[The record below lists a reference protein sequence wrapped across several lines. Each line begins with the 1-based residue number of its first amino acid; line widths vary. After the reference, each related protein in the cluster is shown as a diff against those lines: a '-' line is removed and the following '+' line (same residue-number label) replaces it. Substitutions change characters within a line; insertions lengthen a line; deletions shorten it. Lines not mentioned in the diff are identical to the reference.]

1 MPVASAAALP
11 PDAIQQAIEKAR
23 TWLVKQQ
30 RPDGAWVSAMRA
42 GNDNVG
48 PTGLVMLALANAGV
62 VVVAASGNDYDD
74 KPGQGVSYP
83 SSDPYAL
90 SVGAVWASS
99 GALGPQTGKADAI
112 AFFSQRDD
120 TESDIFAPGVA
131 ITTARNG
138 GGYYA
143 ESGTSMAAPEIAGM
157 VALAQ
162 QLAVQEL
169 GRRLTFDEIR
179 SLLKTTGD
187 PIVDGDDEN
196 DGSAIPNTGLTF
208 YRADMLALA
217 EAIVNLKPPV
227 SHTVTISSGT
237 VLDGKNFGFAASAA
251 VQGLAADDFI
261 VGVNG
266 WRRRR
271 GSERDRGAG

>member
-1 MPVASAAALP
+1 
-11 PDAIQQAIEKAR
+11 
-23 TWLVKQQ
+23 
-30 RPDGAWVSAMRA
+30 
-42 GNDNVG
+42 
-48 PTGLVMLALANAGV
+48 
-62 VVVAASGNDYDD
+62 
-74 KPGQGVSYP
+74 
-83 SSDPYAL
+83 
-90 SVGAVWASS
+90 
-99 GALGPQTGKADAI
+99 LGPQTGVTDAI
-112 AFFSQRDD
+112 AVFSQRDD

-131 ITTARNG
+131 ITAARNG
-138 GGYYA
+138 GGYV
-143 ESGTSMAAPEIAGM
+143 SLDGTSMAAPEIAGM

-217 EAIVNLKPPV
+217 EAIVNLKPPI

-237 VLDGKNFGFAASAA
+237 VVDGKNFGFAAGAA

-261 VGVNG
+261 VGAG
-266 WRRRR
+266 TGEIIR
-271 GSERDRGAG
+271 GGAGSDQIDAGDGDDLVYGEAGDDRLTGGAGNDTIDGGEGADTRLVAFA